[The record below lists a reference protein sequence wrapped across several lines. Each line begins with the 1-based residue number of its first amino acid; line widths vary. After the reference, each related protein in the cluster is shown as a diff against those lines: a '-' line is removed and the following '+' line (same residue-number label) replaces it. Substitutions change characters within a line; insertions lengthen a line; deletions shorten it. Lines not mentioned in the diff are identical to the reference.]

1 MRLGFI
7 GIGNIA
13 TDVIE
18 GFVKSKTKYNRITL
32 SPRNKTKSKYIK
44 NKFKR
49 IFIAKNNQEVIDN
62 SDLIFLAILPNVG
75 LKILPKLKFKKKQ
88 IIISFV
94 STLKYLDLKKMIKVN
109 AKVVRVIPMPPIR
122 LRQGPVVIFPP
133 NQKVKKLFNKLGS
146 TIEIKKENLSNSFWA
161 ISGTMASF
169 YELINVLS
177 KWLTKNKINL
187 SQSQKYVSSLYTALS
202 NLALHNYK
210 KSFENLVSDSQ
221 TPQGLNWQ
229 VLKDLKGQNHFKNID
244 KSLNK
249 LMLRLKKSK

>member
-32 SPRNKTKSKYIK
+32 SPRNKTKSKHIK

-177 KWLTKNKINL
+177 KWLTKNKINR

>member
-13 TDVIE
+13 TDVIM
-18 GFVKSKTKYNRITL
+18 GFVKSRSKYDRITL

-44 NKFKR
+44 KKFKR

-75 LKILPKLKFKKKQ
+75 IKILPRLKFKKKQ

-94 STLKYLDLKKMIKVN
+94 STLKYLDLKNMIKVK
-109 AKVVRVIPMPPIR
+109 AKVVRAIPMPPVR

-146 TIEIKKENLSNSFWA
+146 TIEIKNENLSNSFWA
-161 ISGTMASF
+161 VSGTMASF

-177 KWLTKNKINL
+177 KWLIKNKINR

-202 NLALHNYK
+202 HLALHNYK
-210 KSFENLVSDSQ
+210 KPFENLVSDSQ

>member
-177 KWLTKNKINL
+177 KWLTKNKINR

-210 KSFENLVSDSQ
+210 KSFENLVLDSQ

>member
-18 GFVKSKTKYNRITL
+18 GFVKSRTKYDRITL

-44 NKFKR
+44 KKFKR

-75 LKILPKLKFKKKQ
+75 IKILPRLKFKKKQ

-94 STLKYLDLKKMIKVN
+94 STLKYLDLKNMIKVK
-109 AKVVRVIPMPPIR
+109 AKVVRAIPMPPVR

-177 KWLTKNKINL
+177 KWLTKNKINR

-202 NLALHNYK
+202 HLALHNYK
-210 KSFENLVSDSQ
+210 KPFENLVSDSQ

>member
-94 STLKYLDLKKMIKVN
+94 STLKYLDLKK
-109 AKVVRVIPMPPIR
+109 
-122 LRQGPVVIFPP
+122 
-133 NQKVKKLFNKLGS
+133 
-146 TIEIKKENLSNSFWA
+146 W
-161 ISGTMASF
+161 
-169 YELINVLS
+169 
-177 KWLTKNKINL
+177 
-187 SQSQKYVSSLYTALS
+187 
-202 NLALHNYK
+202 
-210 KSFENLVSDSQ
+210 
-221 TPQGLNWQ
+221 
-229 VLKDLKGQNHFKNID
+229 
-244 KSLNK
+244 
-249 LMLRLKKSK
+249 

>member
-94 STLKYLDLKKMIKVN
+94 STLKYLDLKNMIKVK
-109 AKVVRVIPMPPIR
+109 AKVVRAIPMPPIR

-177 KWLTKNKINL
+177 KWLTKNKINR

>member
-13 TDVIE
+13 TDVIM
-18 GFVKSKTKYNRITL
+18 GFVKSRSKYDRITL

-44 NKFKR
+44 KKFKR

-75 LKILPKLKFKKKQ
+75 LKILPRLKFKKKQ
-88 IIISFV
+88 IIVSFV

-109 AKVVRVIPMPPIR
+109 SKVVRAIPMPPIR

-146 TIEIKKENLSNSFWA
+146 TIEIKNENLSNSFWA

-169 YELINVLS
+169 YELLNVLS
-177 KWLTKNKINL
+177 KWLTKNKINRF
-187 SQSQKYVSSLYTALS
+187 QSQKYVSSLYTALS
-202 NLALHNYK
+202 NLALNNYK

-221 TPQGLNWQ
+221 TPEGLNWQ
-229 VLKDLKGQNHFKNID
+229 VLKDLKGRNHFKNID

>member
-44 NKFKR
+44 KKFKR

-75 LKILPKLKFKKKQ
+75 IKILPRLKFKKKQ

-94 STLKYLDLKKMIKVN
+94 STLKYLDLKNMIKVK
-109 AKVVRVIPMPPIR
+109 AKVVRAIPMPPVR

-146 TIEIKKENLSNSFWA
+146 TIEIKNENLSNSFWA
-161 ISGTMASF
+161 VSGTMASF

-177 KWLTKNKINL
+177 KWLIKNKINR

-202 NLALHNYK
+202 HLALHNYK
-210 KSFENLVSDSQ
+210 KPFENLVSDSQ

>member
-18 GFVKSKTKYNRITL
+18 GFVKSRTKYDRITL

-44 NKFKR
+44 KKFKR

-75 LKILPKLKFKKKQ
+75 IKILPRLKFKKKQ

-94 STLKYLDLKKMIKVN
+94 STLKYLDLKNMIKVK
-109 AKVVRVIPMPPIR
+109 AKVVRAIPMPPVR

-146 TIEIKKENLSNSFWA
+146 TIEIKNENLSNSFWA
-161 ISGTMASF
+161 VSGTMASF

-177 KWLTKNKINL
+177 KWLIKNKINR

-202 NLALHNYK
+202 HLALHNYK
-210 KSFENLVSDSQ
+210 KPFENLVSDSQ

>member
-1 MRLGFI
+1 
-7 GIGNIA
+7 
-13 TDVIE
+13 
-18 GFVKSKTKYNRITL
+18 
-32 SPRNKTKSKYIK
+32 
-44 NKFKR
+44 
-49 IFIAKNNQEVIDN
+49 
-62 SDLIFLAILPNVG
+62 
-75 LKILPKLKFKKKQ
+75 
-88 IIISFV
+88 
-94 STLKYLDLKKMIKVN
+94 MIKVN
-109 AKVVRVIPMPPIR
+109 AKVVRAIPMPPIR

-146 TIEIKKENLSNSFWA
+146 TIEIKNENLSNSFWA

-177 KWLTKNKINL
+177 KWLTKNKINR